1 MVLFVIVAA
10 VVVVAAAAA
19 VVSIIW
25 SILINI
31 QSTKYFLHH
40 KCDNTSV
47 YLLVEKELQFD

>member
-1 MVLFVIVAA
+1 MIVAA
-10 VVVVAAAAA
+10 VVAVAAAAA

-31 QSTKYFLHH
+31 QSTKYFLHYN
-40 KCDNTSV
+40 KCDNIFV

>member
-1 MVLFVIVAA
+1 MIVAA